1 MLTAYRKPTS
11 GPSKQNRSGV
21 DGPNQGVSPAVEQ
34 VENVTLGTKTS
45 RSTYNPPED
54 TRVQTLLQDLRYALR
69 QLRHAPTFTLTAL
82 LTLAIGIGATTAI
95 FTLTHAIML
104 KSLPVADPAQLYRIG
119 DSGEC
124 CVEGWEEDDWSL
136 FSYPLYQRLAAA
148 APEFEETTAFQA
160 APGIYSIRREAKDRE
175 PRPLRAEYVSGS
187 YFHVFGLGAFAG
199 RVINNSDDQQ
209 SAAPVAMISYRTWQQ
224 AYGSDAGIVGSTFFV
239 QGQPVTLIGIT
250 PPGFFGETL
259 RSDPPDFWLPLQQ
272 EILFDGQNAYMRTN
286 QPQWLYAIGRLK
298 PGASVQALPARLT
311 PVLQRWLRDEDEMP
325 AEFKPQIDPTIPQKY
340 IRLAPAGAGV
350 TSLRENYGDSLR
362 ILLMVCGTL
371 LLIACANL
379 ANLLLARGAARRA
392 ETAVRLALG
401 AARTRLI
408 RQQLTEAVLLSVLGG
423 IAGLGVSYAGA
434 RLMLALA
441 FRSATFTPISAAPSL
456 PVLGFAFALSLL
468 TGVLFGVVPAWL
480 TSRSDPAKALHG
492 AGRGT
497 RPGSSMPQKILVVS
511 QAALSLVLLACAG
524 LLTMSLRNLERQDF
538 GFDVQNRMSVEIN
551 PPLDNYTPEHLGA
564 LYRAIED
571 GLLRLP
577 NVQSASLAAWS
588 PLSGNNW
595 GEMIAL
601 EGRGDPKAN
610 LAEGV
615 SWDRVSRQY
624 FSTIGQRIVRGR
636 DFAESDSAISRP
648 VAIVNESLVRKY
660 FPSEDPIGKHFGL
673 DNSRYAGTY
682 EIVGVARDAKYN
694 DPDQPAKPMFFVPLE
709 QSVRY
714 PDDLM
719 ERGEIHSH
727 FVRSIQLLVRGNALN
742 LEPQLRKA
750 LADIDPNLTIIT
762 VQSMNEQVASNFDQ
776 QRMVAQ
782 LAGIFGLIAMLLA
795 AIGLYGLTTY
805 TVACRT
811 SEIGVRMALGA
822 DRLNIVRFV
831 LRGAFLLVAIGLFI
845 GIPLAIGAGR
855 LMAAQLFQIRN
866 WDPHVFGF
874 SILALG
880 ACAGVASILPTHRAA
895 STNPMKALRTD

>member
-1 MLTAYRKPTS
+1 MP
-11 GPSKQNRSGV
+11 
-21 DGPNQGVSPAVEQ
+21 
-34 VENVTLGTKTS
+34 
-45 RSTYNPPED
+45 
-54 TRVQTLLQDLRYALR
+54 TLLQDLRYALR

-95 FTLTHAIML
+95 FTLTQAIML

-119 DSGEC
+119 DTSEC
-124 CVEGWEEDDWSL
+124 CVEGWEDDDWSL
-136 FSYPLYQRLAAA
+136 FSYSLYQRLAAA
-148 APEFEETTAFQA
+148 APEFEEATAFQA
-160 APGIYSIRREAKDRE
+160 APGIYSIRQEAKDRE
-175 PRPLRAEYVSGS
+175 ARPLRAEYVSGN

-209 SAAPVAMISYRTWQQ
+209 SAAPVAMMSYRTWQQ
-224 AYGSDAGIVGSTFFV
+224 AYGSELGIVGSTVFV

-250 PPGFFGETL
+250 PPGFFGDTL

-272 EILFDGQNAYMRTN
+272 EILFDGQNAHMRTN
-286 QPQWLYAIGRLK
+286 HPQWLYAIGRLK
-298 PGASVQALPARLT
+298 PGASVEALPARLT
-311 PVLQRWLRDEDEMP
+311 AVLQRWLRDEDEMP
-325 AEFKPQIDPTIPQKY
+325 AEFKPQVDPTIPHKF

-392 ETAVRLALG
+392 QTAVRLALG

-423 IAGLGVSYAGA
+423 IAGLGVAYVGA

-441 FRSATFTPISAAPSL
+441 FHSATFTPISARPSL

-468 TGVLFGVVPAWL
+468 TGVMFGVAPAWL
-480 TSRSDPAKALHG
+480 ASRSDPAEALHG

-497 RPGSSMPQKILVVS
+497 RAGASLPQKMLVVS

-524 LLTMSLRNLERQDF
+524 LLTVSLRNLESQDF
-538 GFDVQNRMSVEIN
+538 GFDVQNRMSIQIN
-551 PPLDNYTPEHLGA
+551 PPLDSYTPEHLNA

-571 GLLRLP
+571 GLVRLP

-595 GEMIAL
+595 GEYIAI
-601 EGRGDPKAN
+601 EGKGDPTAGQ
-610 LAEGV
+610 EESV
-615 SWDRVSRQY
+615 SWDRVSHQY

-636 DFAESDSAISRP
+636 DFAEGDSGGSRP
-648 VAIVNESLVRKY
+648 VAIVNESLARKY
-660 FPSEDPIGKHFGL
+660 FSNEDPIGKHFGM
-673 DNSRYAGTY
+673 DNSRYAGTF

-709 QSVRY
+709 QSVHY
-714 PDDLM
+714 PNVLM
-719 ERGEIHSH
+719 ERGEIQTH
-727 FVRSIQLLVRGNALN
+727 FIHSIQLLVRGHARD

-750 LADIDPNLTIIT
+750 LADIDPNLTVIT
-762 VQSMNEQVASNFDQ
+762 VRSMNEQVASNFDQ

-782 LAGIFGLIAMLLA
+782 LAGTFGVIAVLLA
-795 AIGLYGLTTY
+795 AIGLYGLTAY
-805 TVACRT
+805 TVARRT
-811 SEIGVRMALGA
+811 GEIGVRMALGA
-822 DRLNIVRFV
+822 DRLNIVRLV
-831 LRGAFLLVAIGLFI
+831 LRGAFLLVAIGLLI

-855 LMAAQLFQIRN
+855 LMAAQLFEIRS

-880 ACAGVASILPTHRAA
+880 VCAAAASILPARRAA
-895 STNPMKALRTD
+895 STDPLKALRTD

>member
-1 MLTAYRKPTS
+1 MP
-11 GPSKQNRSGV
+11 
-21 DGPNQGVSPAVEQ
+21 
-34 VENVTLGTKTS
+34 
-45 RSTYNPPED
+45 
-54 TRVQTLLQDLRYALR
+54 TLLQDLRYALR

-95 FTLTHAIML
+95 FTLTQAIML

-119 DSGEC
+119 DTSEC
-124 CVEGWEEDDWSL
+124 CIEGWEDDDWSL
-136 FSYPLYQRLAAA
+136 FSFPLYQRLVAA

-160 APGIYSIRREAKDRE
+160 DPGIYSIRREAEDRE
-175 PRPLRAEYVSGS
+175 ARPLRTEYVSGT
-187 YFHVFGLGAFAG
+187 YFHVFGIGAFAG
-199 RVINNSDDQQ
+199 RVISNSDDQP
-209 SAAPVAMISYRTWQQ
+209 SAPPVAMISYRTWQQ
-224 AYGSDAGIVGSTFFV
+224 AYGSDPKTVGSTFFV
-239 QGQPVTLIGIT
+239 QGQAVTLVGIT
-250 PPGFFGETL
+250 PPGFFGDTL

-272 EILFDGQNAYMRTN
+272 EALFDGQNAQMRTN

-311 PVLQRWLRDEDEMP
+311 LVLQRWLRDEDEMP
-325 AEFKPQIDPTIPQKY
+325 AEFRPQIDPTIPQKY

-379 ANLLLARGAARRA
+379 ANLLLARGASRRA
-392 ETAVRLALG
+392 QTAVRLALG

-423 IAGLGVSYAGA
+423 IAGLGISYAGA

-441 FRSATFTPISAAPSL
+441 FHSATFTPISAAPSL

-468 TGVLFGVVPAWL
+468 TGVLFGVVPAWV
-480 TSRSDPAKALHG
+480 TSRSDPAQALHG

-497 RPGSSMPQKILVVS
+497 RAGASLPQKILVVS

-551 PPLDNYTPEHLGA
+551 PPLDTYTPEHLDA

-571 GLLRLP
+571 GLVRLP

-595 GEMIAL
+595 GEMIAV
-601 EGRGDPKAN
+601 EGRGDPKAD
-610 LAEGV
+610 LAQGV

-636 DFAESDSAISRP
+636 DFAESDSASSPP

-660 FPSEDPIGKHFGL
+660 FPNEDPIGKHFGL

-709 QSVRY
+709 QSVHYR
-714 PDDLM
+714 DALM

-727 FVRSIQLLVRGNALN
+727 FVRTIQLLVRGHALN

-782 LAGIFGLIAMLLA
+782 LAGTFGLIAMLLA
-795 AIGLYGLTTY
+795 AIGLYGLTAY
-805 TVACRT
+805 TVTCRT
-811 SEIGVRMALGA
+811 SEIGVRMAVGA
-822 DRLNIVRFV
+822 DRLNIVRLV
-831 LRGAFLLVAIGLFI
+831 LRGAFLLVAIGLLI
-845 GIPLAIGAGR
+845 GIPLAMGAGR
-855 LMAAQLFQIRN
+855 LMAAQLFEIRS
-866 WDPHVFGF
+866 WDPRVFGF

-880 ACAGVASILPTHRAA
+880 ACSAAASILPARRAA
-895 STNPMKALRTD
+895 STDPMKALRTD

>member
-1 MLTAYRKPTS
+1 MP
-11 GPSKQNRSGV
+11 
-21 DGPNQGVSPAVEQ
+21 
-34 VENVTLGTKTS
+34 
-45 RSTYNPPED
+45 
-54 TRVQTLLQDLRYALR
+54 TLLQDIRYALR

-95 FTLTHAIML
+95 FTLTQAIML
-104 KSLPVADPAQLYRIG
+104 KSLPVADPAKLYRIG
-119 DSGEC
+119 DTGEC
-124 CVEGWEEDDWSL
+124 CVEGWEDDDWSL

-160 APGIYSIRREAKDRE
+160 APGTYSIRQEAKDRE
-175 PRPLRAEYVSGS
+175 ARPLRAEYVSGS

-199 RVINNSDDQQ
+199 RVINNSDDQP

-224 AYGSDAGIVGSTFFV
+224 AYGSDPGIVGSTFFV

-272 EILFDGQNAYMRTN
+272 EILFDGQNAHMRSN
-286 QPQWLYAIGRLK
+286 HPQWLYAIGRLK

-311 PVLQRWLRDEDEMP
+311 PVLQRWLHDEDEMP
-325 AEFKPQIDPTIPQKY
+325 AEFKPQIEPTIPQKY
-340 IRLAPAGAGV
+340 IRLAPAERGV
-350 TSLRENYGDSLR
+350 TTLRENYGDSLR

-392 ETAVRLALG
+392 QTAVRLALG

-408 RQQLTEAVLLSVLGG
+408 RQQLTESILLSVLGG
-423 IAGLGVSYAGA
+423 IAGLGVAYVGA

-441 FRSATFTPISAAPSL
+441 FHSATFTPISATPSL

-468 TGVLFGVVPAWL
+468 TGVMFGVVPAWL
-480 TSRSDPAKALHG
+480 ASRSDPAEALHG

-497 RPGSSMPQKILVVS
+497 RAGASLPQEVLVVS

-524 LLTMSLRNLERQDF
+524 LLTVSLRNLESQDF
-538 GFDVQNRMSVEIN
+538 DFDVQNLVSVQIN
-551 PPLDNYTPEHLGA
+551 PPLDSYTPEHLDS

-571 GLLRLP
+571 ELVRLP
-577 NVQSASLAAWS
+577 NVRSASLAAWS

-595 GEMIAL
+595 GEFIAI
-601 EGRGDPKAN
+601 EGRGDPIAGQ
-610 LAEGV
+610 AESV

-624 FSTIGQRIVRGR
+624 FSTVGQRIVRGR
-636 DFAESDSAISRP
+636 DFAESDSRTSRP
-648 VAIVNESLVRKY
+648 VAIVSESLVRKY
-660 FPSEDPIGKHFGL
+660 FPNEDPIGKHFGM
-673 DNSRYAGTY
+673 DNSRYAGTF
-682 EIVGVARDAKYN
+682 EIVGVVRDAKYN
-694 DPDQPAKPMFFVPLE
+694 DPDQPARPMFFVPLN
-709 QSVRY
+709 QSVHY
-714 PDDLM
+714 PDALM
-719 ERGEIHSH
+719 ERGEIQTH
-727 FVRSIQLLVRGNALN
+727 FVRSIQLLVRGHALN

-750 LADIDPNLTIIT
+750 LADIDPNLTVIT
-762 VQSMNEQVASNFDQ
+762 VQGMNEQVASNFDQ
-776 QRMVAQ
+776 QRMVAE
-782 LAGIFGLIAMLLA
+782 LAGTFGFIAMLLA
-795 AIGLYGLTTY
+795 AIGLYGLTAY

-822 DRLNIVRFV
+822 DRVNIVRLV
-831 LRGAFLLVAIGLFI
+831 LRGAFLLVAFGLLI

-855 LMAAQLFQIRN
+855 LMAAQLFEIRS

-880 ACAGVASILPTHRAA
+880 ACSAAASILPARRAA
-895 STNPMKALRTD
+895 SMDPVKALRTD

>member
-1 MLTAYRKPTS
+1 M
-11 GPSKQNRSGV
+11 
-21 DGPNQGVSPAVEQ
+21 
-34 VENVTLGTKTS
+34 
-45 RSTYNPPED
+45 
-54 TRVQTLLQDLRYALR
+54 LLQDIRYALR

-95 FTLTHAIML
+95 FTLTQAIML
-104 KSLPVADPAQLYRIG
+104 KSLPVADPSRLYRIG
-119 DSGEC
+119 DTGEC
-124 CVEGWEEDDWSL
+124 CIEGWEDDDWSL
-136 FSYPLYQRLAAA
+136 FSYQLYQRLTAA

-175 PRPLRAEYVSGS
+175 ARPLRAEYVSGS

-209 SAAPVAMISYRTWQQ
+209 SATPVAMISYRTWQQ
-224 AYGSDAGIVGSTFFV
+224 AYGSDPKIVGSTFFV

-272 EILFDGQNAYMRTN
+272 EILFDGQNAHRTN
-286 QPQWLYAIGRLK
+286 HPQWLYAIGRLK

-325 AEFKPQIDPTIPQKY
+325 AEFKPQVDPTIPQKY

-350 TSLRENYGDSLR
+350 TSLREDYGASLR
-362 ILLMVCGTL
+362 ILLVVCGTL

-379 ANLLLARGAARRA
+379 ANLLLARGAVRRA
-392 ETAVRLALG
+392 QTAVRLALG

-408 RQQLTEAVLLSVLGG
+408 CQQLTEAVLLSVLGG
-423 IAGLGVSYAGA
+423 IAGLGIAYAGA

-441 FRSATFTPISAAPSL
+441 FHSATFTPISAAPSL
-456 PVLGFAFALSLL
+456 PVLGFAFALSLS

-480 TSRSDPAKALHG
+480 TSRSDPAEALHG

-497 RPGSSMPQKILVVS
+497 RAGSSLPQKVLVVS

-524 LLTMSLRNLERQDF
+524 LLTVSLRNLESQDF
-538 GFDVQNRMSVEIN
+538 GFDVQNRINVQIN
-551 PPLDNYTPEHLGA
+551 PPLDSYTPEHLGA

-571 GLLRLP
+571 RLVRLP

-595 GEMIAL
+595 GEYVAI
-601 EGRGDPKAN
+601 EGKGEPMAGQ
-610 LAEGV
+610 AESV

-624 FSTIGQRIVRGR
+624 FSTVGQRIVRGR
-636 DFAESDSAISRP
+636 DFADSDSSASRP
-648 VAIVNESLVRKY
+648 VAIVNESFVRKY
-660 FPSEDPIGKHFGL
+660 FPNEDPMGKHFGM

-682 EIVGVARDAKYN
+682 EIVGVVHDAKYT
-694 DPDQPAKPMFFVPLE
+694 DPDQPARPMFFAPLE
-709 QSVRY
+709 QSVHY
-714 PDDLM
+714 SNADLQ
-719 ERGEIHSH
+719 RNEIQTH
-727 FVRSIQLLVRGNALN
+727 FVNSIQLLVRGQALN
-742 LEPQLRKA
+742 LEPQVRKA

-762 VQSMNEQVASNFDQ
+762 VKSMNEQVASNFDQ

-782 LAGIFGLIAMLLA
+782 LAGTFGLIAMLLA
-795 AIGLYGLTTY
+795 AIGLYGLTAY

-831 LRGAFLLVAIGLFI
+831 LRGAFLLVAIGLLI

-855 LMAAQLFQIRN
+855 LLAAQLFEIRS
-866 WDPHVFGF
+866 WDPHVFGL

-880 ACAGVASILPTHRAA
+880 ACSAAASILPARRAA
-895 STNPMKALRTD
+895 STDPMKALRTD

>member
-1 MLTAYRKPTS
+1 MP
-11 GPSKQNRSGV
+11 
-21 DGPNQGVSPAVEQ
+21 
-34 VENVTLGTKTS
+34 
-45 RSTYNPPED
+45 
-54 TRVQTLLQDLRYALR
+54 TLLQDIRYALR
-69 QLRHAPTFTLTAL
+69 QMRHAPTFTLTAL
-82 LTLAIGIGATTAI
+82 LTLAIGIGAPTAI
-95 FTLTHAIML
+95 FTLTQAIML
-104 KSLPVADPAQLYRIG
+104 KSLPVADPARLYRIG
-119 DSGEC
+119 DTGEC
-124 CVEGWEEDDWSL
+124 CVEGWEDDDWSL
-136 FSYPLYQRLAAA
+136 FSYQLYQRLAAA

-160 APGIYSIRREAKDRE
+160 APGIYSIRQQAKDRE
-175 PRPLRAEYVSGS
+175 ARPLRAEYVSGN

-224 AYGSDAGIVGSTFFV
+224 AYGSDPGIVGSTFFV

-272 EILFDGQNAYMRTN
+272 EILFDGQNAHMRTN
-286 QPQWLYAIGRLK
+286 HPQWLYAIGRLK

-311 PVLQRWLRDEDEMP
+311 AVLQRWLRDEDEMP
-325 AEFKPQIDPTIPQKY
+325 AEFKPQIDPTIPQKF

-379 ANLLLARGAARRA
+379 ANLLLARGAARRTQ
-392 ETAVRLALG
+392 TAVCLALG
-401 AARTRLI
+401 VSRTRLI

-423 IAGLGVSYAGA
+423 FAGLGVAYVGA

-441 FRSATFTPISAAPSL
+441 FHSASFTPISAAPSL

-468 TGVLFGVVPAWL
+468 TGVMFGVVPAWL
-480 TSRSDPAKALHG
+480 ASRSDPAEALHG

-497 RPGSSMPQKILVVS
+497 RAGTSLPQKTLVVS

-524 LLTMSLRNLERQDF
+524 LLTVSLRNLESQDF
-538 GFDVQNRMSVEIN
+538 GFDVQNRISIQIN
-551 PPLDNYTPEHLGA
+551 PPLDNYTPDHLDA

-571 GLLRLP
+571 GLVRLP

-588 PLSGNNW
+588 PLSGDNW
-595 GEMIAL
+595 GELIAI
-601 EGRGDPKAN
+601 EGRGDPTATE
-610 LAEGV
+610 AEGV

-636 DFAESDSAISRP
+636 DFSESDSSASRP
-648 VAIVNESLVRKY
+648 VTIVNESFVRKY
-660 FPSEDPIGKHFGL
+660 FPNEDPIGKHFGM
-673 DNSRYAGTY
+673 DNSRYAGTF

-709 QSVRY
+709 QSVHY
-714 PDDLM
+714 PDVLM
-719 ERGEIHSH
+719 ERGEIQSH
-727 FVRSIQLLVRGNALN
+727 FVRSIQLLLRGHALN

-750 LADIDPNLTIIT
+750 LAEIDPNLTIIT
-762 VQSMNEQVASNFDQ
+762 VQSMNQQVASNFDQ

-782 LAGIFGLIAMLLA
+782 LAGTFGLIAILLA
-795 AIGLYGLTTY
+795 AVGLYGLTAY

-811 SEIGVRMALGA
+811 GEIGVRIALGA
-822 DRLNIVRFV
+822 DRVNIVRLV
-831 LRGAFLLVAIGLFI
+831 LRGAFRLVAIGLLI

-855 LMAAQLFQIRN
+855 LMAAQLYEIRS
-866 WDPHVFGF
+866 WDPRVFGF

-880 ACAGVASILPTHRAA
+880 ACSAVASVLPAGRAA
-895 STNPMKALRTD
+895 STDPLKALRTE

>member
-1 MLTAYRKPTS
+1 MPTF
-11 GPSKQNRSGV
+11 
-21 DGPNQGVSPAVEQ
+21 
-34 VENVTLGTKTS
+34 
-45 RSTYNPPED
+45 
-54 TRVQTLLQDLRYALR
+54 LQDVRYALR

-82 LTLAIGIGATTAI
+82 LTLAVGIGATTAI
-95 FTLTHAIML
+95 FTLTQAIML
-104 KSLPVADPAQLYRIG
+104 KSLPVADPTQLYRIG
-119 DSGEC
+119 DTEEC
-124 CVEGWEEDDWSL
+124 CVEGWEDDDWSL

-160 APGIYSIRREAKDRE
+160 APQIYSIRQEAKDRE
-175 PRPLRAEYVSGS
+175 ARPLRAEYVSGS
-187 YFHVFGLGAFAG
+187 YFHVFGVGAFAG

-224 AYGSDAGIVGSTFFV
+224 AYGSDPRIVGSTFFV

-272 EILFDGQNAYMRTN
+272 EILFDGQGAHMRTN
-286 QPQWLYAIGRLK
+286 HPQWLYAIGRLK
-298 PGASVQALPARLT
+298 PGANVQALPARLT

-325 AEFKPQIDPTIPQKY
+325 AEFKPQIEPTIPQKF

-350 TSLRENYGDSLR
+350 TSLREDYGASLR
-362 ILLMVCGTL
+362 ILLAVCGTL

-392 ETAVRLALG
+392 QTAVRLALG
-401 AARTRLI
+401 GARIRLI
-408 RQQLTEAVLLSVLGG
+408 RQQLTEAILLSVLGG
-423 IAGLGVSYAGA
+423 IAGLGVAYVGA

-441 FRSATFTPISAAPSL
+441 FHSATFTPISATPSL

-480 TSRSDPAKALHG
+480 ASRSDPAEALHG

-497 RPGSSMPQKILVVS
+497 RAGASLPQKTLVVS

-524 LLTMSLRNLERQDF
+524 LLTVSLRNLENQDF
-538 GFDVQNRMSVEIN
+538 GFDIQNRISVEIN
-551 PPLDNYTPEHLGA
+551 PPLDSYTPEHLDA

-571 GLLRLP
+571 GLVRLP

-588 PLSGNNW
+588 PLSGDNW
-595 GEMIAL
+595 GELIAI
-601 EGRGDPKAN
+601 EGRGDPTATQS
-610 LAEGV
+610 EGV

-636 DFAESDSAISRP
+636 DFSESDSSASRP
-648 VAIVNESLVRKY
+648 VTIVNESFVRKY
-660 FPSEDPIGKHFGL
+660 FPSENSIGKHFGL
-673 DNSRYAGTY
+673 DMSRYAGTF
-682 EIVGVARDAKYN
+682 EIIGVARDAKYN

-709 QSVRY
+709 QSVHY
-714 PDDLM
+714 PDVLM
-719 ERGEIHSH
+719 ERGEIQTH
-727 FVRSIQLLVRGNALN
+727 FIRSIQLLVRGHALS
-742 LEPQLRKA
+742 LEPELRKA
-750 LADIDPNLTIIT
+750 LSDIDPNLTIIT

-782 LAGIFGLIAMLLA
+782 LAGAFGLIAMLLA
-795 AIGLYGLTTY
+795 AIGLYGLTAY

-822 DRLNIVRFV
+822 DRLNIVRLI
-831 LRGAFLLVAIGLFI
+831 LRGAFLLVSIGLLI

-855 LMAAQLFQIRN
+855 LMAAQLFEIRS

-880 ACAGVASILPTHRAA
+880 ACSAAASILPARRAA
-895 STNPMKALRTD
+895 STDPMKALRTD